1 MTKAEYNKFLASVD
15 IVCMNCVELS
25 EERCESCAVR
35 HTCESFAEKMERQKI
50 EIKEGCEYTFE
61 TTDSELERYNGT
73 KVKVIRPLTEDEA
86 DIEDVGNMYKCE
98 FNDGLDYEV
107 FEDELN

>member
-1 MTKAEYNKFLASVD
+1 MTKVEYKKFLETVD
-15 IVCMNCVELS
+15 IVCMNCVEIN
-25 EERCESCAVR
+25 EERCENCPVR
-35 HTCESFAEKMERQKI
+35 NTCKSFSEKMEEQKI

-61 TTDSELERYNGT
+61 TTDSEMEHYNGT